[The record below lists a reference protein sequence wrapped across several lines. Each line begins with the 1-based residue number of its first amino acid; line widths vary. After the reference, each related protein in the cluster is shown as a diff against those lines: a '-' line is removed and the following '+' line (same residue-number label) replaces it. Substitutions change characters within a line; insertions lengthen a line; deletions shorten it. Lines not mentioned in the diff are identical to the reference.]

1 MQKEIRMPSFIYK
14 KRFYGNFFIRKA
26 ISLSI
31 KITELFDDRKDRK
44 ICGCSLVKYVP
55 SLYRESMGA
64 TGSHSTC
71 YWTLD
76 KVLKDAAFDSSDA
89 FIDVG
94 CGKGRVLAYMIGKG
108 YSFSLTGVE
117 LNADVAAYA
126 QNWAKQYDNVK
137 IISGSAF
144 DLDYNEYT
152 VLYLGR
158 PFEPETFYQ
167 FIRKIESELIHPI
180 RLYYCYD
187 QQSGDFLNDREGWTM
202 LNREKIFTSH
212 GLFMFHNPQRYSI
225 WIYTPHET

>member
-1 MQKEIRMPSFIYK
+1 MPSFIYK
-14 KRFYGNFFIRKA
+14 KSFYGNFFIRKA
-26 ISLSI
+26 ISLSV
-31 KITELFDDRKDRK
+31 KISELFDDRKDRK

-76 KVLKDAAFDSSDA
+76 TIFKDAAFESSDE

-108 YSFSLTGVE
+108 YPCSLTGVE

-126 QNWAKQYDNVK
+126 QNWAKQYENMK

-152 VLYLGR
+152 VLFMGR
-158 PFEPETFYQ
+158 PFEPEMFYQ
-167 FIRKIESELIHPI
+167 FIQKLESELKHPI
-180 RLYYCYD
+180 RLYYWVD
-187 QQSGDFLNDREGWTM
+187 QQSGDYLNDREGWTM
-202 LNREKIFTSH
+202 LKREKVFNSH

-225 WIYTPHET
+225 WTFTPYEA

>member
-14 KRFYGNFFIRKA
+14 KRFYENFFIRKA
-26 ISLSI
+26 ISLFV

-55 SLYRESMGA
+55 SPYWESMGA

-126 QNWAKQYDNVK
+126 QNWAK
-137 IISGSAF
+137 
-144 DLDYNEYT
+144 
-152 VLYLGR
+152 
-158 PFEPETFYQ
+158 PETFYQ
-167 FIRKIESELIHPI
+167 FIRKIEGELIHPI
-180 RLYYCYD
+180 RLYYWYD

-225 WIYTPHET
+225 